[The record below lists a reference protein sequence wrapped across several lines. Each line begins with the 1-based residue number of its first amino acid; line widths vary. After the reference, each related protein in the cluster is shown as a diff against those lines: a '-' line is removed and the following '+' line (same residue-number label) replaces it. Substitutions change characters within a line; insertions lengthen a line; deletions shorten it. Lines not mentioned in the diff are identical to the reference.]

1 MCDFIR
7 VNSLKIVLFI
17 NIMIKKNI
25 FSLLVLFLIAHL
37 IVWTLIPTLTNK
49 NLPLDTI
56 EALAW
61 GSNLEWGYSKHP
73 PFSAFAVEVF
83 YQIFG
88 NQDWAYYFLS
98 QLFVISAFFAVYSFS
113 KDFFQ
118 NEYFSLLSVFL
129 LEGIYFY
136 NFTTPEFNVNVSQLP
151 FWALSIFF
159 TWRCVKHDKAID
171 YLLLGVVI
179 SLGILSKYLFI
190 YLVIGIKFYFIYL
203 IIKGKKF
210 DILNVFIPGFIAILI
225 LFPHIIWLI
234 KNDYTTVLY
243 GLQRTGGA
251 GSFFDH
257 LIFPIIFL
265 GKQLGILS
273 LSFLMVFFL
282 LKKYK
287 FKINYKDKKLMFLIF
302 TILIP
307 ILLIL
312 LTSMIMGIKIRTM
325 WMTPFYL
332 FFGTFLIYIFNKQI
346 KTKKIKKFLVS
357 FLIIFFISPT
367 IYSYISITHTNK
379 RTDYEGKEIARL
391 VQNRWDENF
400 TNKISIV
407 IGDEWFG
414 GNLSYHLESRPK
426 WLNNL
431 KDINNID
438 IEGGVIYTGNPKILK
453 SVCPGVYGTIKPIG
467 ICMIGSK

>member
-37 IVWTLIPTLTNK
+37 IMWTLIPTLTNK

-151 FWALSIFF
+151 FWALVVYFF
-159 TWRCVKHDKAID
+159 WR
-171 YLLLGVVI
+171 
-179 SLGILSKYLFI
+179 
-190 YLVIGIKFYFIYL
+190 
-203 IIKGKKF
+203 
-210 DILNVFIPGFIAILI
+210 
-225 LFPHIIWLI
+225 
-234 KNDYTTVLY
+234 
-243 GLQRTGGA
+243 GLE
-251 GSFFDH
+251 
-257 LIFPIIFL
+257 
-265 GKQLGILS
+265 
-273 LSFLMVFFL
+273 
-282 LKKYK
+282 
-287 FKINYKDKKLMFLIF
+287 
-302 TILIP
+302 
-307 ILLIL
+307 
-312 LTSMIMGIKIRTM
+312 
-325 WMTPFYL
+325 
-332 FFGTFLIYIFNKQI
+332 FNK
-346 KTKKIKKFLVS
+346 KI
-357 FLIIFFISPT
+357 
-367 IYSYISITHTNK
+367 
-379 RTDYEGKEIARL
+379 
-391 VQNRWDENF
+391 
-400 TNKISIV
+400 
-407 IGDEWFG
+407 
-414 GNLSYHLESRPK
+414 
-426 WLNNL
+426 
-431 KDINNID
+431 
-438 IEGGVIYTGNPKILK
+438 
-453 SVCPGVYGTIKPIG
+453 
-467 ICMIGSK
+467 